1 MLLTKPIYFSL
12 LGLGGVEGSV
22 ALLKRFDRRT
32 NFHES
37 GGLFLEGNPW
47 VMPPEAV
54 VEEGLDAV
62 DNYLTEVRTANEAGA
77 QVATV
82 KLLKVVLVGSSQA
95 GKTRCLS
102 STNYRNRCFRT
113 NFSIERGPASIC
125 LTDPVHH
132 GRHQCRGP
140 LFNGG
145 HSSRRSQTQF

>member
-1 MLLTKPIYFSL
+1 MSTVRGMENLRL
-12 LGLGGVEGSV
+12 
-22 ALLKRFDRRT
+22 
-32 NFHES
+32 ES
-37 GGLFLEGNPW
+37 NPW
-47 VMPPEAV
+47 IMPPEAV
-54 VEEGLDAV
+54 VEEGLPAV
-62 DNYLTEVRTANEAGA
+62 VEYLIDVRTAKEAGA
-77 QVATV
+77 DVKEL